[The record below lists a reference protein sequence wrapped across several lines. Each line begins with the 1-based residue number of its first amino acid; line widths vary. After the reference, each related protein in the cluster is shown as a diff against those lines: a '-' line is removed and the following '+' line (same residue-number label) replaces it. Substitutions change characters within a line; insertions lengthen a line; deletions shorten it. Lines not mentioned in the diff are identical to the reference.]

1 GAVTEHRLVPRARI
15 AHISARGDDPVFM
28 LTAPIAATEHA
39 LRKAGMSLA
48 DIDLIEINEAFA
60 PVVLAWQRETGAD
73 LGRVNVTGGA
83 IALGHPL
90 GATRARLMTTLRYGL
105 EQTGGRFG
113 LQPMGEGGGT
123 SNVTI
128 IERVG

>member
-1 GAVTEHRLVPRARI
+1 
-15 AHISARGDDPVFM
+15 FM

-39 LRKAGMSLA
+39 LSKAGMSLA

-90 GATRARLMTTLRYGL
+90 GATGARMLTALLYGI
-105 EQTGGRFG
+105 ERTGGRFG
-113 LQPMGEGGGT
+113 LQTMCEGGGQA
-123 SNVTI
+123 NVTI